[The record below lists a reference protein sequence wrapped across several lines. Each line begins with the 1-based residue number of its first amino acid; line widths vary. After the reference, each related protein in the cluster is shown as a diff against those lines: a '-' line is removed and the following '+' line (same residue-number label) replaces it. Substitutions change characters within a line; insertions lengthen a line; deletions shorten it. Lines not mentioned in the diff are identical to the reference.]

1 MSDKN
6 SIIEW
11 KNQKGRAR
19 PVDRPVGR
27 KQWWLEKQQW
37 NRAPVRSWMR
47 CRNEQ
52 LLGWFNPFSRSFYVT
67 ELLGFHLLRWKIS
80 QLNSLFLRC
89 YNMTLWRSN
98 FLICSKNNTD
108 LGCLIWSFI
117 FWKTIFF
124 RSQLNGKFRHNLA
137 LISLPE
143 GHGYEVFLKFHFKD
157 IPPFIQISYTFKF
170 LDF

>member
-1 MSDKN
+1 MSG
-6 SIIEW
+6 

-37 NRAPVRSWMR
+37 NRAPVCSWMR

-67 ELLGFHLLRWKIS
+67 ELLGFHLLRWTIN
-80 QLNSLFLRC
+80 QFNSLFLRC

-98 FLICSKNNTD
+98 FLIWKIT
-108 LGCLIWSFI
+108 LTWAVWSEASYSGKLF
-117 FWKTIFF
+117 FF

-143 GHGYEVFLKFHFKD
+143 GHGYKVFLKFHFKD
-157 IPPFIQISYTFKF
+157 IPPFIHISYTFKF
-170 LDF
+170 LDFFLLLNF